1 MRVISFAIKFSE
13 IVFKKSGDFSMT
25 KYVED
30 NDFSIFIEVLILRK

>member
-1 MRVISFAIKFSE
+1 MRVSE

-25 KYVED
+25 RYVED